1 MGEDRGRDAHCW
13 TPTGWAEAVACLR
26 LPQNVA
32 CRFPALRSSGV
43 GSQHLVC
50 YSFESCFHGRR
61 FISLHR
67 WPYLPLHGGHVAFEQ
82 FNARWPLPHVAGSPD
97 LGVLSASLTAAGPSD
112 RSRRFGLAGP
122 TSVRLSPTALPCSH
136 GTFGQH
142 AGGTNPGSISRRSPW
157 RVVKFCLPP
166 SGIRSATSTTIDFG
180 ANCPFTFVPAYC
192 LPVYASQSPLPDP
205 TQDSVRGCRLSFA
218 AVAISGD
225 MVSCAF
231 KAQTGW
237 AEAVACLRLPQ
248 NVACRFPALRSSG
261 VGSQHLVCYSFESCF
276 HGRRF
281 ISLHRWPYL
290 PLHGG
295 HVAFEQF
302 NARWPLPHVAGS
314 PDLGVLSASLTAA
327 GPSDRSRRF
336 GLAGP
341 TSVRLSPTALPCSH
355 GTFGQHAGGTNPG
368 SISRRS
374 PWRVVKFCLP
384 PSGIRSAT
392 STTI

>member
-1 MGEDRGRDAHCW
+1 MSGVWKRSQGRTSEAPPDERGSNRYVRPTAAAPHSYSTEDRGRDAHCW

-192 LPVYASQSPLPDP
+192 LPVYASQSPLPDT
-205 TQDSVRGCRLSFA
+205 TQDSVRGCRLSVT
-218 AVAISGD
+218 AVAISHD
-225 MVSCAF
+225 MVSRAF
-231 KAQTGW
+231 KAQ
-237 AEAVACLRLPQ
+237 
-248 NVACRFPALRSSG
+248 PARIRTSPIRASG
-261 VGSQHLVCYSFESCF
+261 S
-276 HGRRF
+276 
-281 ISLHRWPYL
+281 
-290 PLHGG
+290 
-295 HVAFEQF
+295 
-302 NARWPLPHVAGS
+302 
-314 PDLGVLSASLTAA
+314 
-327 GPSDRSRRF
+327 
-336 GLAGP
+336 
-341 TSVRLSPTALPCSH
+341 
-355 GTFGQHAGGTNPG
+355 
-368 SISRRS
+368 
-374 PWRVVKFCLP
+374 
-384 PSGIRSAT
+384 
-392 STTI
+392 

>member
-1 MGEDRGRDAHCW
+1 MWRGGCRPNISVAAPFVWRCLSGSTIAPFPH
-13 TPTGWAEAVACLR
+13 TGWAEAVACLR

-67 WPYLPLHGGHVAFEQ
+67 WPYLPLHGDHVAFEQ

-112 RSRRFGLAGP
+112 RSRLFGLAGP

-180 ANCPFTFVPAYC
+180 ANCPYRGRDGHYWPPPA
-192 LPVYASQSPLPDP
+192 Q
-205 TQDSVRGCRLSFA
+205 
-218 AVAISGD
+218 
-225 MVSCAF
+225 
-231 KAQTGW
+231 
-237 AEAVACLRLPQ
+237 
-248 NVACRFPALRSSG
+248 
-261 VGSQHLVCYSFESCF
+261 
-276 HGRRF
+276 
-281 ISLHRWPYL
+281 
-290 PLHGG
+290 
-295 HVAFEQF
+295 
-302 NARWPLPHVAGS
+302 
-314 PDLGVLSASLTAA
+314 
-327 GPSDRSRRF
+327 
-336 GLAGP
+336 
-341 TSVRLSPTALPCSH
+341 
-355 GTFGQHAGGTNPG
+355 
-368 SISRRS
+368 
-374 PWRVVKFCLP
+374 
-384 PSGIRSAT
+384 IR
-392 STTI
+392 

>member
-1 MGEDRGRDAHCW
+1 MSGCDAVSLWGESRLIHTHRALRSGRIEQRKCRLRVEDRGRDAHCW

-192 LPVYASQSPLPDP
+192 LPVYASQGPLPDA

-231 KAQTGW
+231 KAQP
-237 AEAVACLRLPQ
+237 AV
-248 NVACRFPALRSSG
+248 G
-261 VGSQHLVCYSFESCF
+261 
-276 HGRRF
+276 
-281 ISLHRWPYL
+281 
-290 PLHGG
+290 
-295 HVAFEQF
+295 
-302 NARWPLPHVAGS
+302 
-314 PDLGVLSASLTAA
+314 
-327 GPSDRSRRF
+327 
-336 GLAGP
+336 
-341 TSVRLSPTALPCSH
+341 
-355 GTFGQHAGGTNPG
+355 
-368 SISRRS
+368 
-374 PWRVVKFCLP
+374 
-384 PSGIRSAT
+384 
-392 STTI
+392 